1 MSINLLK
8 ELWRPFSFGAVF
20 GHRQMIKE
28 DTKDLSFAT
37 WPLQIWIEGQ
47 STSIGVAV
55 QSIKGNWFERG
66 IFNRK
71 WVGN

>member
-1 MSINLLK
+1 MGKTKSFERRNKGVLG
-8 ELWRPFSFGAVF
+8 EYQFTERRRPFSFGAVF

-28 DTKDLSFAT
+28 DTKDFSFAT

-55 QSIKGNWFERG
+55 QSIN
-66 IFNRK
+66 
-71 WVGN
+71 